1 MDAQNLVEE
10 QARNSF
16 EQLEITQRNA
26 QFLRNQANISGEFL
40 RLARKERRLGRRSL
54 LDVLSGETV
63 EINASSDAT
72 SAENQVIVAA
82 YSLLFVM
89 GDLSLE
95 DIKMKDPK

>member
-1 MDAQNLVEE
+1 MQ
-10 QARNSF
+10 
-16 EQLEITQRNA
+16 
-26 QFLRNQANISGEFL
+26 NQANISGEFL